1 MWPRPCSTGAPCA
14 LRNRGLTVSS
24 TRFDA
29 TFVLRLSL
37 AQLISWG
44 SVFYLFSLLI
54 EPLERELGLSRAQ
67 VSLAF
72 SLGLLAEGLM
82 AYPVGRWIDRG
93 HERAVMTAGSLLAG
107 LGLGL
112 HSAVT
117 NLAGLYVVWLLLGAA
132 MAAVLYSPAF
142 ALLTRRFP
150 HDFRRAIITLTF
162 LGGLASTVFI
172 PLTAWLMHH
181 LGWRDALLGLALLHL
196 LVCAP
201 LHWFGLRGAPVP
213 ARTATHPVHG
223 AVPGLRPL
231 LRSAPFL
238 LVGVFTVV
246 MMSVTVAIPAH
257 MVSLLRENGLPEFWV
272 IALPAAIGVAQ
283 VLGRLL
289 LYFFEH
295 HADLHRVNRLV
306 PLLIP
311 LGVLVLLLAP
321 LLGPWQV
328 TAVGLFVLIYGLGN
342 GMLTIVKGTAIAYYV
357 SRDHVATLNGA
368 LGVPLA
374 LARAAAPLLLG
385 VVWSPQAGYSHG
397 LWLLL
402 GLSVLGVAALMLAQ
416 RLSFRRADVIA

>member
-1 MWPRPCSTGAPCA
+1 MPS
-14 LRNRGLTVSS
+14 N
-24 TRFDA
+24 RFDA
-29 TFVLRLSL
+29 AFVLRLSL

-54 EPLERELGLSRAQ
+54 APLERDLGLSRAE

-93 HERAVMTAGSLLAG
+93 HERAVMTAGSVLAG
-107 LGLGL
+107 LCLVL
-112 HSAVT
+112 HSVVT
-117 NLAGLYVVWLLLGAA
+117 NLAGLYAVWLGLGAA
-132 MAAVLYSPAF
+132 MAAVLYSPVF

-150 HDFRRAIITLTF
+150 NDFRRAIITLTF

-172 PLTAWLMHH
+172 PLTAWLMEV
-181 LGWRDALLGLALLHL
+181 LGWREALLGLALLQL

-201 LHWFGLRGAPVP
+201 LHWLTLRGAPVP
-213 ARTATHPVHG
+213 PRLVAQH
-223 AVPGLRPL
+223 AVDHASGWRPL

-238 LVGVFTVV
+238 LVGIFTVL

-257 MVSLLRENGLPEFWV
+257 MVSLLRENALPEFWV
-272 IALPAAIGVAQ
+272 IALPAAIGVMQ

-289 LYFFEH
+289 LFFFEH

-311 LGVLVLLLAP
+311 LGVLALLLAP
-321 LLGPWQV
+321 V
-328 TAVGLFVLIYGLGN
+328 TGAWRVAVVGLFVLIYGLGN
-342 GMLTIVKGTAIAYYV
+342 GMLTIVKGTAIAEYV

-385 VVWSPQAGYSHG
+385 LMWSPQAGYSRG

-402 GLSVLGVAALMLAQ
+402 GLSSLGVGALMLAQ
-416 RLSFRRADVIA
+416 RLSLRQARPGSSGFSG

>member
-1 MWPRPCSTGAPCA
+1 M
-14 LRNRGLTVSS
+14 LS
-24 TRFDA
+24 TRFNA
-29 TFVLRLSL
+29 SFVLRLSL

-54 EPLERELGLSRAQ
+54 EPLERDLGLSRAQ

-93 HERAVMTAGSLLAG
+93 HERTVMTVGSLLAG
-107 LGLGL
+107 LCLAL
-112 HSAVT
+112 HSRVT
-117 NLAGLYVVWLLLGAA
+117 SLAGLYAVWLGLGAA

-172 PLTAWLMHH
+172 PFTAWLMQVF
-181 LGWRDALLGLALLHL
+181 GWRDAVLGLALLHVL
-196 LVCAP
+196 LCAP
-201 LHWFGLRGAPVP
+201 LHWLGLRGAPVS
-213 ARTATHPVHG
+213 ARFTAHQADGP
-223 AVPGLRPL
+223 VPGLRPL

-238 LVGVFTVV
+238 LVGVFMVV

-272 IALPAAIGVAQ
+272 IALPAAIGLAQ

-289 LYFFEH
+289 LFFFEH
-295 HADLHRVNRLV
+295 HADLHQVNRLV

-311 LGVLVLLLAP
+311 LALLLLLLAP
-321 LLGPWQV
+321 FLAPWQV
-328 TAVGLFVLIYGLGN
+328 VVVGLFALLYGLGN
-342 GMLTIVKGTAIAYYV
+342 GMLTIVKGTAIAQYV

-368 LGVPLA
+368 LGVPMA

-385 VVWSPQAGYSHG
+385 LMWSPQAGYSHG

-402 GLSVLGVAALMLAQ
+402 GLSGMGVGALMLAQ
-416 RLSFRRADVIA
+416 RLSLRLSSPVSPGLSG

>member
-1 MWPRPCSTGAPCA
+1 MPS
-14 LRNRGLTVSS
+14 N
-24 TRFDA
+24 RFD
-29 TFVLRLSL
+29 TSFVLRLSL

-54 EPLERELGLSRAQ
+54 EPLERDLGLSRAQ

-93 HERAVMTAGSLLAG
+93 HERVVMTAGSLLAG
-107 LGLGL
+107 LGLVL
-112 HSAVT
+112 HSVVS
-117 NLAGLYVVWLLLGAA
+117 NLAGLYAVWLLLGAA
-132 MAAVLYSPAF
+132 MAAILYSPAF
-142 ALLTRRFP
+142 ALVTRRFP

-172 PLTAWLMHH
+172 PLTAWLMH
-181 LGWRDALLGLALLHL
+181 LWGWRDALRGLALLHL
-196 LVCAP
+196 LACAP
-201 LHWFGLRGAPVP
+201 LHWSTLRGAPVP
-213 ARTATHPVHG
+213 ARSAAHQADGP
-223 AVPGLRPL
+223 VPGLRPL

-283 VLGRLL
+283 VLGRVLL
-289 LYFFEH
+289 FFFEH

-311 LGVLVLLLAP
+311 LGVLLLLIAP
-321 LLGPWQV
+321 ALAPWQV
-328 TAVGLFVLIYGLGN
+328 AAVGLFVLIYGLGN

-368 LGVPLA
+368 LGVPMA

-385 VVWSPQAGYSHG
+385 AMWSPLAGYSHG

-402 GLSVLGVAALMLAQ
+402 GLSVLGVGALMLAQ
-416 RLSFRRADVIA
+416 RLSLRQANPESSGFSA

>member
-1 MWPRPCSTGAPCA
+1 MPS
-14 LRNRGLTVSS
+14 N
-24 TRFDA
+24 RFDA
-29 TFVLRLSL
+29 AFVLRLSL

-54 EPLERELGLSRAQ
+54 EPLERDLGLSRAE

-93 HERAVMTAGSLLAG
+93 HERAVMTAGSVLAG
-107 LGLGL
+107 LCLVL
-112 HSAVT
+112 HSVV
-117 NLAGLYVVWLLLGAA
+117 AGLTGLYAVWLGLGAA
-132 MAAVLYSPAF
+132 MAAVLYSPVF

-150 HDFRRAIITLTF
+150 NDFRRAIITLTF

-172 PLTAWLMHH
+172 PLTAWLMQV

-201 LHWFGLRGAPVP
+201 LHWLTLRGAPVP
-213 ARTATHPVHG
+213 PRLVAQH
-223 AVPGLRPL
+223 AVDHASGLRPL

-238 LVGVFTVV
+238 LVGIFTVL

-257 MVSLLRENGLPEFWV
+257 MVSLLRENALPEFWV
-272 IALPAAIGVAQ
+272 IALPAAIGVMQ

-289 LYFFEH
+289 LFFFEH

-321 LLGPWQV
+321 MTGAWRV
-328 TAVGLFVLIYGLGN
+328 AVVALFVLIYGLGN
-342 GMLTIVKGTAIAYYV
+342 GMLTIVKGTAIAEYV

-385 VVWSPQAGYSHG
+385 LMWSPQAGYSHG

-402 GLSVLGVAALMLAQ
+402 GLSGLGVGALMLAQ
-416 RLSFRRADVIA
+416 RLSLRQARPASSGFSG